1 MAAFIGGIASTTL
14 YVRVNLCER
23 TGRMTQ
29 NAPST
34 TNKDH
39 LDSRAKFVRDRYR
52 LVAQFGK
59 TICDISMTLH
69 VCVFKHGMAVVEREV
84 CQRHVRCTGN
94 GEHVVEHKLK
104 GRVRLS
110 T

>member
-1 MAAFIGGIASTTL
+1 
-14 YVRVNLCER
+14 
-23 TGRMTQ
+23 MTQ

-104 GRVRLS
+104 GRVSLVDLIIGS
-110 T
+110 TLACDVTAKVRSASEGR